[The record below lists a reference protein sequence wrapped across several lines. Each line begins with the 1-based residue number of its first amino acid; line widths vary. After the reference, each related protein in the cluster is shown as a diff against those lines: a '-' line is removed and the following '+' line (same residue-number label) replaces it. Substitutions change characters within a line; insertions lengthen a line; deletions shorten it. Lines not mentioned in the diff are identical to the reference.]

1 MDTLLADLRY
11 ALRTLARSPGL
22 SLAAV
27 LTLGLGI
34 GANTA
39 MFGVVDRLF
48 FRPPAHVVDPDRV
61 VRLYVTWSRPQWG
74 TSTTSIGT
82 YPRYQDFR
90 DHARS
95 LAAVAAY
102 GDGNFSLGLGPQAE
116 RIKGK
121 LVTASF
127 FSLLGVRPLLG
138 RFFAADEDRLGNP
151 AHVAVLSREFW
162 KRRYGDDRAVLGKT
176 LQLGRSG
183 YTVIGVAPHGFSGID
198 LDVPDVWVP
207 LTAAAREVR
216 GPDALSKDYF
226 WLSGVIARL
235 RPGVAPAQVV
245 AEGTAIYRSWYAQTR
260 DSTGVLS
267 LLSVHDA
274 AGSGAHGDVKLS
286 VWLAA
291 MCGLVLLIACA
302 NVANLLLARAVQ
314 RKREIAVRLALGASR
329 GRLARQLL
337 AESAVLTVLGGGA
350 ALLVTLW
357 VGPVLRA
364 ALLPDAATGP
374 VLDIRVVLFTSLV
387 VLGTAVL
394 AGLAP
399 AFEASAP
406 DLSSALKSGEREGRI
421 QRTAAR
427 AGLLVGQVALTLVLL
442 TGAGL
447 FTRSLH
453 RVEGLR
459 LGFDAD
465 RLIVASVNH
474 EPLGY
479 KRAAI
484 NALYER
490 MRERVRALPG
500 VAGASLSMGMPFSWS
515 FAVSLAVPGLDSL
528 PNVNTGGP
536 YVAAVTPD
544 YFGTLGTAVRRGRA
558 FASTDN
564 AGAQRVAVVN
574 ETMARLYWPG
584 EEPIGKCL
592 KIGGSTR
599 PCTEVVGVVEDARRG
614 SVTDEV
620 VVQYF
625 IPLAQADSVVSW
637 PITALLVRTGRDAD
651 DLVGPVRREVQ
662 ATSAELPYPT
672 IDPMPRMF
680 ASQLRPWRVGSAF
693 LSLFGGLGL
702 LLAAIGLYGVLSY
715 VVSQRTQEMGTRIA
729 LGAGR
734 REILALVMGQA
745 LRVMVWGA
753 LLGVA
758 GALVVGRAIA
768 SMLYGVT
775 PHDPLVLSVVI
786 VILGSVAAVAS
797 YLPARRATKVDPM
810 VALRYE

>member
-1 MDTLLADLRY
+1 MSTVLQDLRY
-11 ALRTLARSPGL
+11 AMRTLARSPGL
-22 SLAAV
+22 TLAAV

-48 FRPPAHVVDPDRV
+48 FRPPAHVADPDRV
-61 VRLYVTWSRPQWG
+61 VRINVTTRERYG
-74 TSTTSIGT
+74 TFTTVIGT
-82 YPRYQDFR
+82 YPRYADFR

-102 GDGNFSLGLGPQAE
+102 GDGSFSLGLGPQAE

-138 RFFAADEDRLGNP
+138 RFFGADEDSLGNP
-151 AHVAVLSREFW
+151 AHVAVISREFW
-162 KRRYGDDRAVLGKT
+162 KRRFREDRAVLGST

-183 YTVIGVAPHGFSGID
+183 YTVIGVAPQDFAGID
-198 LDVPDVWVP
+198 FDVPDVWVP
-207 LTAAAREVR
+207 LTAAAPELH
-216 GPDALSKDYF
+216 GPDALTQHNF
-226 WLSGVIARL
+226 WLRGVIARL
-235 RPGVAPAQVV
+235 RPGVNPAQVT
-245 AEGTAIYRSWYAQTR
+245 AEGTAIYRTRFQQTG
-260 DSTGVLS
+260 DSTGVVS
-267 LLSVHDA
+267 LGSVHDT
-274 AGSGAHGDVKLS
+274 AGSGRNSDVTLS

-302 NVANLLLARAVQ
+302 NVANLLLARAVR
-314 RKREIAVRLALGASR
+314 RKREIAVRVALGASR

-337 AESAVLTVLGGGA
+337 AESAVLTVLGSGA

-364 ALLPDAATGP
+364 ALLPQAAAGS
-374 VLDIRVVLFTSLV
+374 VLDIRVLLFTSLV

-399 AFEASAP
+399 AYEASAP

-421 QRTAAR
+421 RRSAAR
-427 AGLLVGQVALTLVLL
+427 TCLLVSQVALTVVLL

-447 FTRSLH
+447 FVTSLH

-465 RLIVASVNH
+465 RLIVVSVDL
-474 EPLGY
+474 EALGY

-484 NALYER
+484 NALYGQ

-500 VAGASLSMGMPFSWS
+500 VTSASLSMGMPFRWS
-515 FAVSLAVPGLDSL
+515 YAVSLSVPGLDSL
-528 PNVNTGGP
+528 PSVTSGGP
-536 YVAAVTPD
+536 YVAAVTPE
-544 YFGTLGTAVRRGRA
+544 YFHTMGTAVRRGRA
-558 FASTDN
+558 LASTDK

-574 ETMARLYWPG
+574 ETMAQLYWPG
-584 EEPIGKCL
+584 ADPIGKCL
-592 KIGGSTR
+592 RVGGSAR
-599 PCTEVVGVVEDARRG
+599 PCSEVIGVVEDARRG
-614 SVTDEV
+614 SVTEEV

-625 IPLAQADSVVSW
+625 IPLAQADSVVNW
-637 PITALLVRTGRDAD
+637 PITALLVRTGRDAN
-651 DLVGPVRREVQ
+651 DLLGPVRREIQ

-672 IDPMPRMF
+672 VDPMPRMF
-680 ASQLRPWRVGSAF
+680 ASQLRHWRVGSAF
-693 LSLFGGLGL
+693 LSLFGALGL

-715 VVSQRTQEMGTRIA
+715 VVSQRIQEMGIRIA

-734 REILALVMGQA
+734 REILELVMGQA
-745 LRVMVWGA
+745 LRVTVWGVV
-753 LLGVA
+753 LGVA
-758 GALVVGRAIA
+758 GALAAGRAIA
-768 SMLYGVT
+768 SLLYGVT

-786 VILGSVAAVAS
+786 VILGAVAAVAS